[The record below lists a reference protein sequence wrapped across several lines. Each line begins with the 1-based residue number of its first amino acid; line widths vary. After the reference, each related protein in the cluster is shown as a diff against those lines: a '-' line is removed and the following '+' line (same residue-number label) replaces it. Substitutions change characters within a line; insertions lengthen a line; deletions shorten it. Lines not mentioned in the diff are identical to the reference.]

1 MNTIKTLFIFL
12 FVTTLLGC
20 GGGSGG
26 NSPPIFPA
34 PKPVL
39 GTSYENKNDIL
50 LDTPFVTALSGAN
63 GKTVTFGDF
72 FQEGEYSAF
81 VTVNAGSNN
90 EARFLKKNGN
100 TWTDYTVNLI
110 ATPSNRGVCGSVAQA
125 LTADFNADGKP
136 DVFLVCGMST
146 GSEQQIIMSQSGGT
160 SYVRQSVK
168 DSTGQA
174 IQLQGWGAAAADI
187 DGDGDIDV
195 VMAQNNEIV
204 ALENKLN
211 TNGYWELHSIGNGNA
226 WIDLSSRTDFPTL
239 PRKVFLIPSS
249 GARPDLVIGGDG
261 TVGNITFAWLRSLNT
276 SSAPY
281 YRFTQR
287 SADSSY
293 ADAYQMTNL
302 SSASI
307 YDVVKKSTKFIVL
320 GKDQNISRESTA
332 SQMVVLTYNTSNL
345 TTGVPTTYSGNTAP
359 NFISQFKLNSAG
371 QLVAYDG
378 ACAGGETRCSFVA
391 SP

>member
-1 MNTIKTLFIFL
+1 M
-12 FVTTLLGC
+12 TLLGC
-20 GGGSGG
+20 GGGGG
-26 NSPPIFPA
+26 GGGSSSPTFPA

-50 LDTPFVTALSGAN
+50 LDTPFVTALTGAI
-63 GKTVTFGDF
+63 GRSVTFGDF
-72 FQEGEYSAF
+72 FQVGEYSAF
-81 VTVNAGSNN
+81 TTVNIGSTN
-90 EARFLKKNGN
+90 EARFLKKSGT
-100 TWTDYTVNLI
+100 TWNDSTANLI
-110 ATPSNRGVCGSVAQA
+110 ASPSSRGVCGSVAQA
-125 LTADFNADGKP
+125 LTADFNGDGKP

-146 GSEQQIIMSQSGGT
+146 ASEQQIIMSQTNVT
-160 SYVRQSVK
+160 SYVRQSVN

-187 DGDGDIDV
+187 DGDGDIDI
-195 VMAQNNEIV
+195 VMAQNNELV

-211 TNGYWELHSIGNGNA
+211 TNGYWVLRSIANGNA
-226 WIDLSSRTDFPTL
+226 WIDLSSTIDFPTL

-249 GARPDLVIGGDG
+249 GAGPDLVVGGDG
-261 TVGNITFAWLRSLNT
+261 ALGNITFAWLRSLNT

-293 ADAYQMTNL
+293 ANAYQMANL

-307 YDVVKKSTKFIVL
+307 YDVVKKGTKFIAL
-320 GKDQNISRESTA
+320 GKDKNIVSEST
-332 SQMVVLTYNTSNL
+332 SGEMVVLAFSMSNISLGTL
-345 TTGVPTTYSGNTAP
+345 TAFSGNTAP

-378 ACAGGETRCSFVA
+378 ACVAGETRCSFIA